1 MADERKG
8 FIVYGDIEAIVK
20 EMNKEQIADLF
31 VAMLD
36 YFNHEED
43 PCFTGEMKFAWIPIK
58 QQMDRDREKYETKCK
73 RLQAN
78 ASKRWNAN
86 ASKSMQLDANAS
98 NTKTNTKTDTD
109 TKTERDTN
117 TNTNTKAAETATEVS
132 LSLVK
137 YLNHKAGTRHRV
149 TEDIVDQVEEL
160 MSAGYSEEDI
170 RSVIDKKSAE
180 WKNDDRMRPNLRP
193 SVLFGAKFTEYYGA
207 LDTGQA
213 AAERDEAERKERAL
227 KAKEEQKRREAAL
240 DAKWLEEHKDQLEA
254 TRKKWGIPE
263 PEEVS

>member
-31 VAMLD
+31 VAMLG
-36 YFNHEED
+36 YFNHKED

-117 TNTNTKAAETATEVS
+117 TNTKAAETATDVS

-137 YLNHKAGTRHRV
+137 YLNHKAGTRHRA

-160 MSAGYSEEDI
+160 ISAGYSEEDI

-213 AAERDEAERKERAL
+213 AADRDEAERKERAR
-227 KAKEEQKRREAAL
+227 KAKEEQAAREAAL
-240 DAKWLEEHKDQLEA
+240 EA
-254 TRKKWGIPE
+254 EYEAGQKRLS
-263 PEEVS
+263 PEEVQARLAAISKKTFN